1 MVEVDRGGHWAMEV
15 VVNWQA
21 VGYSAS
27 SGIFK
32 GPRHW
37 KDDLEASN
45 DERRWSRG
53 LMRGVR

>member
-1 MVEVDRGGHWAMEV
+1 MEV

-53 LMRGVR
+53 LMRDVGVGD